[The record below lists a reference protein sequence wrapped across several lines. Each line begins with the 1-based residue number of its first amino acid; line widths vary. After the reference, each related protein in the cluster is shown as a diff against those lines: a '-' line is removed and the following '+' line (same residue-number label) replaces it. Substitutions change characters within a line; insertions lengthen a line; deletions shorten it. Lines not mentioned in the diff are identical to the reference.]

1 MGLIRAIIQAL
12 SDQPTSHQAHQPTT
26 YPNQPV
32 EYVPTQA
39 ASPGYYAPNRST
51 CCSRKWERRAARHQ
65 MQTERA
71 MLRAEFRA
79 ERDVRRV
86 ERRGGCCG
94 RRQRQQQQQQMLVAA
109 AVPVIQKA
117 IAQLGGGASTKMQV
131 QQGNNVRDE
140 GQHASQMQRGVVD
153 ITPEDAPPA
162 YQEVQK
168 RD

>member
-1 MGLIRAIIQAL
+1 
-12 SDQPTSHQAHQPTT
+12 
-26 YPNQPV
+26 
-32 EYVPTQA
+32 
-39 ASPGYYAPNRST
+39 
-51 CCSRKWERRAARHQ
+51 
-65 MQTERA
+65 
-71 MLRAEFRA
+71 
-79 ERDVRRV
+79 
-86 ERRGGCCG
+86 
-94 RRQRQQQQQQMLVAA
+94 MLVAA